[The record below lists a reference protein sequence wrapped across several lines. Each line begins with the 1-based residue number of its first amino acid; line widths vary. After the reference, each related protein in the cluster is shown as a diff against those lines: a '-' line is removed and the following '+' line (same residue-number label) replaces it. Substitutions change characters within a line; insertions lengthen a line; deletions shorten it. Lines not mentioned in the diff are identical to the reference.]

1 MGEFVNNVL
10 SDIEIKTTRS
20 CFTEVKIGGKQVKC
34 RAYTLEQ
41 RAGEFPVVTLEMIP
55 IVKGISLK
63 GIVKIGNMEE
73 IAMFMSESEF
83 EEFCTIWR
91 SFHECKELL
100 E

>member
-1 MGEFVNNVL
+1 MGVIVNNGL
-10 SDIEIKTTRS
+10 SDIEIKTTRG
-20 CFTEVKIGGKQVKC
+20 CFAEVKINGEQVKC

-41 RAGEFPVVTLEMIP
+41 CAGEIPVVTLEMIP
-55 IVKGISLK
+55 NVKDILLK
-63 GIVKIGNMEE
+63 GIVKIGSKEE